1 MLVNMGPF
9 HLGCNRFFSMAG
21 KDQKGLAKATVH
33 TETNKPISRN
43 SSTENAVQ
51 YFVFN
56 SHLKDSVN

>member
-9 HLGCNRFFSMAG
+9 HPGRNRFFSMAG
-21 KDQKGLAKATVH
+21 KAQKGLAKATVH
-33 TETNKPISRN
+33 TETNKPISCN
-43 SSTENAVQ
+43 SSAENAVH